1 MGKGILGIQN
11 LSNFESDYKKGFKK
25 QNVVKDR
32 LRELIRIQTC
42 VVSLRG
48 FLCGLEFHVLKEEFW
63 GVGGGRVVKKN
74 PKNFSFTENTQ
85 LALTQALK

>member
-1 MGKGILGIQN
+1 
-11 LSNFESDYKKGFKK
+11 LSNFESNYNKGFKK

-48 FLCGLEFHVLKEEFW
+48 FLYGLEFHVLKEEFW
-63 GVGGGRVVKKN
+63 VGRVVKKN